1 MGSRDAEPAAEGE
14 TGPADS
20 QEGNGASEPGKPAK
34 LKEFA
39 PRPSGNA
46 ALDLLQTPVL
56 LRLPRAVLVVILGLL
71 LLALIVAFVA
81 GRAQGHKNGFA
92 AGVDYYRHQQNNAQA
107 LKSILPAP
115 RSEQG
120 GSGPLT
126 AANTVSK
133 GQVWGV
139 TAGEIRQSGMNYCL
153 LGYWREAE
161 ARDVAE
167 YFAGRGVDV
176 AVVPFKNGGLFHVAV
191 ISAAIPS
198 GDPDFQ
204 ANKRDAEVEIRRV
217 LGAYLKETG
226 GSRDMRNMLQWERFG
241 TRISN

>member
-1 MGSRDAEPAAEGE
+1 MGSREAEPGAHGD
-14 TGPADS
+14 ADS
-20 QEGNGASEPGKPAK
+20 AEIKKPGEPVKPGT
-34 LKEFA
+34 LREFV

-46 ALDLLQTPVL
+46 ALDFVQTPVV

-71 LLALIVAFVA
+71 LLALVVAFVA
-81 GRAQGHKNGFA
+81 GGAQGHKNGFA

-115 RSEQG
+115 RDQQG
-120 GSGPLT
+120 GLDASNGLG
-126 AANTVSK
+126 NTTPK
-133 GQVWGV
+133 GRIWGV
-139 TAGEIRQSGMNYCL
+139 TAGEVRQADMNYCL

-161 ARDVAE
+161 AREVAE

-198 GDPDFQ
+198 GAPDFQ
-204 ANKRDAEVEIRRV
+204 AKKRDAEVEIRRV
-217 LGAYLKETG
+217 LGAYLKEIG

-241 TRISN
+241 PRS